1 MDLSNT
7 RAKIEQALRRMQTLR
22 DARARAVQ
30 EEAQH
35 KQTLAELQAATQA
48 AAEAYAL
55 VKGVATEMQTLVHLR
70 IGIVVSRAL
79 AAVFPKPFGFGITFV
94 ERRNR
99 TEADVQFTK
108 DGQVVGPEDCVEG
121 GQLDVAAF
129 ALRVAAVVLHQ
140 PTRRRVLLL
149 DEPFGG
155 VAGVNRQRLAALL
168 TSIAT
173 ELGVQFLVITHTEEF
188 RVGVVHAVGSEH
200 EVE

>member
-1 MDLSNT
+1 MG
-7 RAKIEQALRRMQTLR
+7 RMQQLT
-22 DARARAVQ
+22 
-30 EEAQH
+30 AQR
-35 KQTLAELQAATQA
+35 QAAAQVLQQQRQSLTELAAAAQA

-140 PTRRRVLLL
+140 PKRRRVLLL

-188 RVGVVHAVGSEH
+188 RVGVVRAVGSEQPL
-200 EVE
+200 E